1 MKVYALVGQSGT
13 GKSYKAHTLASEKG
27 IEYIIDDGLF
37 IKGNKIIAGVSA
49 KKEST
54 KIAAV
59 RRALF
64 IHPEHAREVR
74 EAIRQVEPESVLI
87 LGTSA
92 RMINRIISRLDL
104 PPVQEI
110 IRIEAVATGG
120 EIRRAQKYRREQGKH
135 VIPVPTFEIRKD
147 FSGYFIDPL
156 KIFRIAG
163 KGKRIETLE
172 KTVVRPTYSYMGRFY
187 IADTAIEAVAAYNA
201 VNVEGVR
208 KVLSTSIK
216 SRDDGLFI
224 FIEFAVRYGYKIHDV
239 LETIQSS
246 VAKDVDR
253 LTGMNVIQ
261 VNVTARS
268 LVV

>member
-1 MKVYALVGQSGT
+1 M
-13 GKSYKAHTLASEKG
+13 
-27 IEYIIDDGLF
+27 
-37 IKGNKIIAGVSA
+37 
-49 KKEST
+49 
-54 KIAAV
+54 
-59 RRALF
+59 
-64 IHPEHAREVR
+64 
-74 EAIRQVEPESVLI
+74 
-87 LGTSA
+87 
-92 RMINRIISRLDL
+92 
-104 PPVQEI
+104 
-110 IRIEAVATGG
+110 
-120 EIRRAQKYRREQGKH
+120 
-135 VIPVPTFEIRKD
+135 PTFEIPRTL
-147 FSGYFIDPL
+147 GYFIDPL

-163 KGKRIETLE
+163 KGKRMNPW

-224 FIEFAVRYGYKIHDV
+224 FIEVAVRYGYKIHDV

>member
-13 GKSYKAHTLASEKG
+13 GKSYKAHTLASEMG

-110 IRIEAVATGG
+110 IRIEALQP
-120 EIRRAQKYRREQGKH
+120 EEK
-135 VIPVPTFEIRKD
+135 
-147 FSGYFIDPL
+147 
-156 KIFRIAG
+156 
-163 KGKRIETLE
+163 LE
-172 KTVVRPTYSYMGRFY
+172 G
-187 IADTAIEAVAAYNA
+187 
-201 VNVEGVR
+201 R
-208 KVLSTSIK
+208 KVSP
-216 SRDDGLFI
+216 
-224 FIEFAVRYGYKIHDV
+224 
-239 LETIQSS
+239 
-246 VAKDVDR
+246 
-253 LTGMNVIQ
+253 
-261 VNVTARS
+261 
-268 LVV
+268 